1 MNENDGKRK
10 SKIVNILKN
19 LFIRIDSNRKEK

>member
-19 LFIRIDSNRKEK
+19 LFIRIDLNRKEK

>member
-19 LFIRIDSNRKEK
+19 LFTRIDLNRKEK